1 MRIYKSHNHKTSFGY
16 VNGGRTLRVAL
27 MGYALHINVR
37 QLKRFAIKALEFW
50 VVALAT
56 LALFR
61 LGQVYALRERGYF
74 AYGGEYMLL
83 LLPVIYYIAK
93 SNIKFTKR
101 I

>member
-1 MRIYKSHNHKTSFGY
+1 MRIYKSSNNKASFCLVNSGRTIRMAAFGY
-16 VNGGRTLRVAL
+16 AI
-27 MGYALHINVR
+27 HISVKR
-37 QLKRFAIKALEFW
+37 LKRFAVKALEFW

-61 LGQVYALRERGYF
+61 LGQVYALNQRRIM
-74 AYGGEYMLL
+74 AYGGEYLLL
-83 LLPVIYYIAK
+83 LLPLIYYITK